1 MLFTES
7 GNSGEGR
14 KPAMILTCPACD
26 TKYVVKDGA
35 VPPGGRQVRCAACKH
50 SWHQDPEITDAE
62 RQEQSAA
69 EAAVIEPRSG
79 PEAEE
84 RAYQEAVIADQA
96 SPVPD
101 DLYVAAAPAE
111 NVGESEPAAPPE
123 RDQWP
128 DSQTPVDA
136 EATTTATPSREPAAE
151 WLAGGEPG
159 DGAPDEFVPF
169 YEPDAAEAPGRRVPV
184 LVWLL
189 LIAAAVAAAAWFLAP
204 AEIRERLGMGGGGS
218 ELAVMVTDR
227 SRQALAS
234 GNELFAVSGRVIN
247 LTDKAQQVPP
257 IRAELLDASRERVV
271 YSWTIAP
278 PATTLEPGAS
288 ARFNSAE
295 VDVPQGGV
303 YLRVQLGAGAA

>member
-1 MLFTES
+1 
-7 GNSGEGR
+7 
-14 KPAMILTCPACD
+14 MILTCPACD

-35 VPPGGRQVRCAACKH
+35 IPPGGRQVRCASCKH
-50 SWHQDPEITDAE
+50 SWHQGPEAPDGDN
-62 RQEQSAA
+62 QDQSIA

-84 RAYQEAVIADQA
+84 RAFQETVIADQTTPLA
-96 SPVPD
+96 D
-101 DLYVAAAPAE
+101 DLDVAAAPAE
-111 NVGESEPAAPPE
+111 TVGESEPAAPPE

-128 DSQTPVDA
+128 DA
-136 EATTTATPSREPAAE
+136 EAPADPDATSATTGPAPAAD
-151 WLAGGEPG
+151 WLAGSQQA
-159 DGAPDEFVPF
+159 DGAPDEFEPF
-169 YEPDAAEAPGRRVPV
+169 YEPDAADAPRRRIPL

-189 LIAAAVAAAAWFLAP
+189 LIAAAIAAAAWFFAP
-204 AEIRERLGMGGGGS
+204 ASIRERLGMGGGGS

-247 LTDKAQQVPP
+247 LTDQAQRVPP
-257 IRAELLDASRERVV
+257 IKAELLDASRQRVV

-278 PATTLEPGAS
+278 PATSLEPGAS
-288 ARFNSAE
+288 ASFNSAE

-303 YLRVQLGAGAA
+303 YLRVQLDTGAA